1 MDNLIKKLESVLTD
15 YASAQIRLQSLLVE
29 LRADTPDQVDP
40 REYNYHQ
47 VELLLDQARKVGMVL
62 SKTNPLAIT
71 TILAAQGVKSLTV
84 ANAMQLVEIIKNFN
98 EALGDQ
104 K

>member
-1 MDNLIKKLESVLTD
+1 
-15 YASAQIRLQSLLVE
+15 LLSD
-29 LRADTPDQVDP
+29 LRADPSDKVGPRADPPDK
-40 REYNYHQ
+40 
-47 VELLLDQARKVGMVL
+47 VEPLLDQARKVGMAL

-71 TILAAQGVKSLTV
+71 TILAAHGVKSLTV
-84 ANAMQLVEIIKNFN
+84 ATDAQLVEIIKNFN

>member
-1 MDNLIKKLESVLTD
+1 M
-15 YASAQIRLQSLLVE
+15 A
-29 LRADTPDQVDP
+29 
-40 REYNYHQ
+40 
-47 VELLLDQARKVGMVL
+47 L

-71 TILAAQGVKSLTV
+71 TILAAHGVKSLTV
-84 ANAMQLVEIIKNFN
+84 ATDAQLVEIIKNFN